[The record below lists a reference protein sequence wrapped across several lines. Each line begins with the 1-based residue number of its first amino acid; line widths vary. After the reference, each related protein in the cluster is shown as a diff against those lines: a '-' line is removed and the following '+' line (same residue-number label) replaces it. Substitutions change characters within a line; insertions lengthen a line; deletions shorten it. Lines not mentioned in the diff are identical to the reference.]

1 MRAALE
7 KEARWKTALSW
18 LVVVVL
24 TPITVWAGTVFGS
37 GSYYVTSILVII
49 YAMVPFF
56 VSFEARRPQ
65 ARELVIIAVMC
76 AVAVVA
82 RVEFIWVPHFKPI
95 AAIVMVAGVALG
107 SRSGFLVGAIS
118 LLVSDFV
125 FGQGPW
131 TPWQMLAYGIAGF
144 VAGFLAERG
153 VIPRSD
159 LSNRAK
165 TLLSLA
171 GAAFVVVVVGP
182 ILDTCSLFTMVSA
195 ITPESAL
202 AIYASGLPVNAV
214 QATATAITLFILANP
229 LLGKLERVRVKY
241 GLAR

>member
-56 VSFEARRPQ
+56 VSFESRRPQ

-76 AVAVVA
+76 ALAVVA
-82 RVEFIWVPHFKPI
+82 RVAFIWVPHFKPI
-95 AAIVMVAGVALG
+95 AAIVMIAGVALG
-107 SRSGFLVGAIS
+107 SRLGFLVGAIS

-131 TPWQMLAYGIAGF
+131 TPWQMLAYGTAGF

>member
-56 VSFEARRPQ
+56 VSFESRRPQ

-76 AVAVVA
+76 ALAVVA
-82 RVEFIWVPHFKPI
+82 RVALIWVPHFKPI
-95 AAIVMVAGVALG
+95 AAIVMIAGVALG

>member
-56 VSFEARRPQ
+56 VSFESRRPQ

-76 AVAVVA
+76 ALAVAA
-82 RVEFIWVPHFKPI
+82 RVAFIWVPHFKPI
-95 AAIVMVAGVALG
+95 AAIVMIAGVALG

>member
-56 VSFEARRPQ
+56 VSFESRRPQ

-76 AVAVVA
+76 ALAVVA
-82 RVEFIWVPHFKPI
+82 RVVFIWVPHFKPI
-95 AAIVMVAGVALG
+95 AAIVMIAGVALG

-171 GAAFVVVVVGP
+171 GAAFVIVVVGP
-182 ILDTCSLFTMVSA
+182 ILDTCSLFTMVSV

-214 QATATAITLFILANP
+214 QAAATAITLLVLANP

>member
-1 MRAALE
+1 MHAALE
-7 KEARWKTALSW
+7 KEARWKTVLSW

-24 TPITVWAGTVFGS
+24 TPITVWAGPAFGS

-76 AVAVVA
+76 ALAVVA
-82 RVEFIWVPHFKPI
+82 RVTFIWVPHFKPI
-95 AAIVMVAGVALG
+95 AAIVMIAGIALG

-165 TLLSLA
+165 TALSLA

-182 ILDTCSLFTMVSA
+182 ILDTCSLFTMVFV

-214 QATATAITLFILANP
+214 QAAATAITLFVLANP

>member
-76 AVAVVA
+76 ALAVAA
-82 RVEFIWVPHFKPI
+82 RVAFIWVPHFKPI
-95 AAIVMVAGVALG
+95 AAIVMIAGVALG

>member
-7 KEARWKTALSW
+7 KEARWKTVLSW

-24 TPITVWAGTVFGS
+24 TPITVWAGAAFGS

-76 AVAVVA
+76 ALTVVA
-82 RVEFIWVPHFKPI
+82 RVAFIWVPHFKPI
-95 AAIVMVAGVALG
+95 AAIVMIAGVALG

-171 GAAFVVVVVGP
+171 GAVFVIVVVGP
-182 ILDTCSLFTMVSA
+182 ILDTCSLFTMVSV

-214 QATATAITLFILANP
+214 QAAATAITLLVLANP

>member
-18 LVVVVL
+18 LVVAVL
-24 TPITVWAGTVFGS
+24 TPVTVWAGTVFGS

-49 YAMVPFF
+49 YAMAPFF
-56 VSFEARRPQ
+56 VSFESRRPQ

-76 AVAVVA
+76 VLAVVV
-82 RVEFIWVPHFKPI
+82 RVAFIWVPHFKPI
-95 AAIVMVAGVALG
+95 AAIVMIAGVALG

-144 VAGFLAERG
+144 VAGFLAERE

-214 QATATAITLFILANP
+214 QATATAVTLFILANP

>member
-56 VSFEARRPQ
+56 VSFESRRPQ

-76 AVAVVA
+76 ALAVVA
-82 RVEFIWVPHFKPI
+82 RVAFIWFPHFKPI
-95 AAIVMVAGVALG
+95 AAIVMIAGVALG

-171 GAAFVVVVVGP
+171 GAVFIIVVVGP
-182 ILDTCSLFTMVSA
+182 ILDTCSLFTMVSV

-214 QATATAITLFILANP
+214 QAAATAITLLVLANP

>member
-1 MRAALE
+1 
-7 KEARWKTALSW
+7 
-18 LVVVVL
+18 
-24 TPITVWAGTVFGS
+24 
-37 GSYYVTSILVII
+37 
-49 YAMVPFF
+49 
-56 VSFEARRPQ
+56 
-65 ARELVIIAVMC
+65 
-76 AVAVVA
+76 
-82 RVEFIWVPHFKPI
+82 
-95 AAIVMVAGVALG
+95 
-107 SRSGFLVGAIS
+107 
-118 LLVSDFV
+118 
-125 FGQGPW
+125 
-131 TPWQMLAYGIAGF
+131 MLAYGIAGF

-165 TLLSLA
+165 TLLSACGRGL
-171 GAAFVVVVVGP
+171 FVVVVVGP

>member
-1 MRAALE
+1 M
-7 KEARWKTALSW
+7 
-18 LVVVVL
+18 
-24 TPITVWAGTVFGS
+24 
-37 GSYYVTSILVII
+37 
-49 YAMVPFF
+49 
-56 VSFEARRPQ
+56 
-65 ARELVIIAVMC
+65 
-76 AVAVVA
+76 
-82 RVEFIWVPHFKPI
+82 
-95 AAIVMVAGVALG
+95 G

-182 ILDTCSLFTMVSA
+182 ILDTCSLFTMISA
-195 ITPESAL
+195 ITLESAL

-214 QATATAITLFILANP
+214 QAAATAITLFILANP

>member
-56 VSFEARRPQ
+56 VSFESRRPQ

-76 AVAVVA
+76 ALAAVA
-82 RVEFIWVPHFKPI
+82 RVAFIWVPHFKPI
-95 AAIVMVAGVALG
+95 AAIVMIAGVALG

-153 VIPRSD
+153 MIPRSD

-182 ILDTCSLFTMVSA
+182 ILDTCSLFTMISA

-214 QATATAITLFILANP
+214 QAAATAITLFILANP

>member
-1 MRAALE
+1 M
-7 KEARWKTALSW
+7 
-18 LVVVVL
+18 
-24 TPITVWAGTVFGS
+24 
-37 GSYYVTSILVII
+37 
-49 YAMVPFF
+49 
-56 VSFEARRPQ
+56 
-65 ARELVIIAVMC
+65 
-76 AVAVVA
+76 
-82 RVEFIWVPHFKPI
+82 
-95 AAIVMVAGVALG
+95 
-107 SRSGFLVGAIS
+107 GAIS

>member
-1 MRAALE
+1 M
-7 KEARWKTALSW
+7 
-18 LVVVVL
+18 
-24 TPITVWAGTVFGS
+24 I
-37 GSYYVTSILVII
+37 
-49 YAMVPFF
+49 
-56 VSFEARRPQ
+56 
-65 ARELVIIAVMC
+65 
-76 AVAVVA
+76 
-82 RVEFIWVPHFKPI
+82 
-95 AAIVMVAGVALG
+95 AGVALG

>member
-1 MRAALE
+1 M
-7 KEARWKTALSW
+7 
-18 LVVVVL
+18 
-24 TPITVWAGTVFGS
+24 
-37 GSYYVTSILVII
+37 
-49 YAMVPFF
+49 
-56 VSFEARRPQ
+56 
-65 ARELVIIAVMC
+65 
-76 AVAVVA
+76 
-82 RVEFIWVPHFKPI
+82 
-95 AAIVMVAGVALG
+95 G

>member
-1 MRAALE
+1 MHAALE

-24 TPITVWAGTVFGS
+24 TPITVWAGTAFGS

-76 AVAVVA
+76 ALAVVA
-82 RVEFIWVPHFKPI
+82 RVAFIWVPYFKPI
-95 AAIVMVAGVALG
+95 AAIVMIAGIALG

-214 QATATAITLFILANP
+214 QATATTITLFILANP

>member
-56 VSFEARRPQ
+56 VSFESRRPQ

-76 AVAVVA
+76 ALAVGA
-82 RVEFIWVPHFKPI
+82 RVAFIWVPHFKPI
-95 AAIVMVAGVALG
+95 AAIVMIAGVALG

-182 ILDTCSLFTMVSA
+182 ILDTCSLFTMVSV

-214 QATATAITLFILANP
+214 QAAATAITLLVLANP

>member
-1 MRAALE
+1 MHAALE
-7 KEARWKTALSW
+7 KEARWKTVLSW

-24 TPITVWAGTVFGS
+24 TPITVWAGTAFGS

-76 AVAVVA
+76 ALAVVA
-82 RVEFIWVPHFKPI
+82 RVTFIWVPHFKPI
-95 AAIVMVAGVALG
+95 AAIVMIAGVALG

-171 GAAFVVVVVGP
+171 GAAFVIVVVGP
-182 ILDTCSLFTMVSA
+182 ILDTCSLFTMVSV

-214 QATATAITLFILANP
+214 QATATAITLFILSNP

>member
-1 MRAALE
+1 MHGALE
-7 KEARWKTALSW
+7 KEARWKTVLSW

-24 TPITVWAGTVFGS
+24 TPITVWAGTAFGS

-76 AVAVVA
+76 ALAVVA
-82 RVEFIWVPHFKPI
+82 RVVFIWVPHFKPI
-95 AAIVMVAGVALG
+95 AAIVMIAGVALG

>member
-56 VSFEARRPQ
+56 VSFESRRPQ

-76 AVAVVA
+76 ALAVVA
-82 RVEFIWVPHFKPI
+82 RVVFIWVPHFKPI
-95 AAIVMVAGVALG
+95 AAIVMIAGVALG

>member
-1 MRAALE
+1 MHAALE
-7 KEARWKTALSW
+7 KEARWKTVLSW

-24 TPITVWAGTVFGS
+24 TPITVWAGTAFGS

-76 AVAVVA
+76 ALVVVA
-82 RVEFIWVPHFKPI
+82 RVAFIWVPHFKPI
-95 AAIVMVAGVALG
+95 AAIVMIAGIALG

-131 TPWQMLAYGIAGF
+131 TPWQMLAYGIVGF

-153 VIPRSD
+153 AIPRSD

-165 TLLSLA
+165 TALSLA

-182 ILDTCSLFTMVSA
+182 ILDTCSLFTMVSV

-214 QATATAITLFILANP
+214 QAAATAITLFVLANP

-241 GLAR
+241 GLAG

>member
-7 KEARWKTALSW
+7 KKACWKTALSW

-56 VSFEARRPQ
+56 VSFESRRPQ

-76 AVAVVA
+76 ALAVVA
-82 RVEFIWVPHFKPI
+82 RVAFIWVPYFKPI
-95 AAIVMVAGVALG
+95 AAIVMIAGVALG

>member
-76 AVAVVA
+76 ALAVVA
-82 RVEFIWVPHFKPI
+82 RVAFIWVAHFKPI
-95 AAIVMVAGVALG
+95 AAIVMIAGVALG

>member
-1 MRAALE
+1 MPDCATAILRARSPTTGT
-7 KEARWKTALSW
+7 ARNVTA
-18 LVVVVL
+18 
-24 TPITVWAGTVFGS
+24 
-37 GSYYVTSILVII
+37 SI
-49 YAMVPFF
+49 
-56 VSFEARRPQ
+56 
-65 ARELVIIAVMC
+65 
-76 AVAVVA
+76 
-82 RVEFIWVPHFKPI
+82 I

-214 QATATAITLFILANP
+214 QAAATAITLLVLANP

>member
-65 ARELVIIAVMC
+65 ARELMIIAVMC
-76 AVAVVA
+76 ALAVVA
-82 RVEFIWVPHFKPI
+82 RVVFIWVPHFKPI
-95 AAIVMVAGVALG
+95 AAIVMIAGVALG

-171 GAAFVVVVVGP
+171 GAAFVIVVVGP
-182 ILDTCSLFTMVSA
+182 ILDTCSLFTMVSV

-214 QATATAITLFILANP
+214 QATATAIALFILSNP

-241 GLAR
+241 GLTR

>member
-7 KEARWKTALSW
+7 KKACWKTALSW

-24 TPITVWAGTVFGS
+24 TPITVWAGTAFGS

-56 VSFEARRPQ
+56 VSFESRRPQ

-76 AVAVVA
+76 ALAVVA
-82 RVEFIWVPHFKPI
+82 RVAFICVPHFKPI
-95 AAIVMVAGVALG
+95 AAIVMIAGVALG

-118 LLVSDFV
+118 LLISDFV

-153 VIPRSD
+153 VIPRGD

-165 TLLSLA
+165 MLLSLA

-182 ILDTCSLFTMVSA
+182 ILDTCSLFTMISA

-214 QATATAITLFILANP
+214 QAAATAITLFILANP

>member
-1 MRAALE
+1 M
-7 KEARWKTALSW
+7 
-18 LVVVVL
+18 
-24 TPITVWAGTVFGS
+24 I
-37 GSYYVTSILVII
+37 
-49 YAMVPFF
+49 
-56 VSFEARRPQ
+56 
-65 ARELVIIAVMC
+65 
-76 AVAVVA
+76 
-82 RVEFIWVPHFKPI
+82 
-95 AAIVMVAGVALG
+95 AGVALG

-165 TLLSLA
+165 SLLSLA
-171 GAAFVVVVVGP
+171 GAVFVIVVVGP
-182 ILDTCSLFTMVSA
+182 ILDTCSLFTMVSV

-214 QATATAITLFILANP
+214 QAAATAITLLVLANP

>member
-1 MRAALE
+1 MHAALE
-7 KEARWKTALSW
+7 KEARWKTVLSW

-24 TPITVWAGTVFGS
+24 TPITVWAGTAFRS

-76 AVAVVA
+76 ALAVVA
-82 RVEFIWVPHFKPI
+82 RVTFIWVPHFKPI
-95 AAIVMVAGVALG
+95 AAIVMIAGIALG

-153 VIPRSD
+153 VIPRCD

-165 TLLSLA
+165 TVLSLA

-214 QATATAITLFILANP
+214 QAAATAITLFILANP
-229 LLGKLERVRVKY
+229 LLGKLDRVRVKY

>member
-7 KEARWKTALSW
+7 KEARWKTVLSW

-24 TPITVWAGTVFGS
+24 TPITVWAGTAFGS

-56 VSFEARRPQ
+56 VSFESRRLQ

-76 AVAVVA
+76 ALAVAA
-82 RVEFIWVPHFKPI
+82 RVAFIWVPHFKPI
-95 AAIVMVAGVALG
+95 AAIVMIAGVALG

-214 QATATAITLFILANP
+214 QAAATAITLFILANP